1 MRRSKDSSW
10 GIFSASFPSRE
21 FLIED
26 LSSPAIPMLYTRK
39 KEEKCTLIRFT
50 LHFATAAALVISLIS
65 GSGEDAFASHGF
77 SLLLLGN
84 FSLEITTKWG
94 GGASGS

>member
-1 MRRSKDSSW
+1 
-10 GIFSASFPSRE
+10 
-21 FLIED
+21 
-26 LSSPAIPMLYTRK
+26 MLYTRK

-77 SLLLLGN
+77 SLLLLLGN